1 MRQCESFFRN
11 LAMICVALLSVAC
24 GDKVEPRTLVD
35 TLYTNGVI
43 WTGVNSAPDAVN
55 IAVRNGK
62 ITAVGGAEGL
72 HVTATETI
80 DLQGRFVMPG
90 FIDNHVHFF
99 EGGAALASVELRD
112 AATPEEF
119 STRIIKYAKKLP
131 RSRWVLN
138 GNWDHE
144 LWGGD
149 LPHKDWI
156 DEGTRD
162 TAVFVM
168 RLDGHMALAN
178 SVALAAAGITEATE
192 SPPGGEIVRDESG
205 GLTGV
210 LKGNA
215 LNLVLAVIP
224 RPSEE
229 QILETSIAAQ
239 SHALSLGLTQIHAV
253 TAHPTETKMLGDFR
267 MAHSRGLMKIRVDVS
282 TPIEHWADLRD
293 LVKIEGK
300 GSGRLRWG
308 SVKGFVDGSLGA
320 TTAWFYEP
328 YDDAPETRGAAL
340 TNPEKLKAMLGG
352 AGEAGLGLAIH
363 AIGDEAIDRVIEEMR
378 AVAGDQIAARRY
390 RIEHFQHPT
399 ALGIK
404 AAAESGIV
412 ASMQAYHAIDDGR
425 WAEDRIGAERIKT
438 AYAFRSILDAGG
450 ILTFGSDWPVA
461 PLSPLEGVYAA
472 VTRRTTDGAN
482 PDGWQPQQK
491 ITVEEALTAYTV
503 SNAYAAFDE
512 VVAGTLEPGKRAD
525 LVVLSA
531 DPRSVDPAEIRNIAV
546 LKTIIDGRVVFQAAK
561 TSGTQ

>member
-1 MRQCESFFRN
+1 M
-11 LAMICVALLSVAC
+11 LSVSC

-43 WTGVNSAPDAVN
+43 WTGVDGAPDAVN

-80 DLQGRFVMPG
+80 DLQGRFIMPG

-119 STRIIKYAKKLP
+119 SARVIKYAKKLP

-178 SVALAAAGITEATE
+178 SVALAAAGITEVTE

-229 QILETSIAAQ
+229 QILETFIAAQ

-267 MAHSRGLMKIRVDVS
+267 MARDRGLMKIRVDVS

-293 LVKIEGK
+293 LVKTEGK
-300 GSGRLRWG
+300 GGGRLRWG

-320 TTAWFYEP
+320 STAWFYEP
-328 YDDAPETRGAAL
+328 YDDAPQTRGAAL
-340 TNPEKLKAMLGG
+340 TDPEELEAMLKG

-363 AIGDEAIDRVIEEMR
+363 AIGDEAIDRIIKNMR
-378 AVAGDQIAARRY
+378 DIAGDQIAARRY
-390 RIEHFQHPT
+390 RIEHFQHPSS
-399 ALGIK
+399 
-404 AAAESGIV
+404 AAIRAVAESGIV
-412 ASMQAYHAIDDGR
+412 ASMQPYHAIDDGR
-425 WAEDRIGAERIKT
+425 WAESRIGAKRIKT
-438 AYAFRSILDAGG
+438 TYAFRSILDAGG

-472 VTRRTTDGAN
+472 VTRRTTDGAY
-482 PDGWQPQQK
+482 PDGWQPQEK
-491 ITVEEALTAYTV
+491 ITVEEALTAYTA
-503 SNAYAAFDE
+503 SNAFAAFDE
-512 VVAGTLEPGKRAD
+512 QVAGTLETGKRAD

-531 DPRSVDPAEIRNIAV
+531 DPRKVDPAKIRHIEV
-546 LKTIIDGRVVFQAAK
+546 LKTIIDGRVVFQGQ
-561 TSGTQ
+561 SQ